1 MYLQPNPLS
10 SSPQLPNL
18 AFPRGGG
25 QSPVDSV
32 FIFYF
37 YFLALP
43 SSMQDSGSIT
53 RDQIFGPA
61 MVAWSPIHWTAGKS
75 HVDIFI
81 EPVTT

>member
-43 SSMQDSGSIT
+43 SSMQDSGSQT
-53 RDQIFGPA
+53 RDQTCAPSSGSSESQPLG
-61 MVAWSPIHWTAGKS
+61 HQGS
-75 HVDIFI
+75 HRL
-81 EPVTT
+81 